1 MTPRIV
7 VIVLDPIP
15 LNQLEALAKRAAA
28 MLNREPDEIV
38 LSPALAKAHNARFAF
53 GVADPSATES
63 E

>member
-7 VIVLDPIP
+7 VLILDPIP
-15 LNQLEALAKRAAA
+15 LSQLEALAKRAAA

-38 LSPALAKAHNARFAF
+38 LSPAIAAAHNARFAF
-53 GVADPSATES
+53 GVADPSPTEP

>member
-7 VIVLDPIP
+7 VLVLDPIP
-15 LNQLEALAKRAAA
+15 LSQLGELGKRAAA

-53 GVADPSATES
+53 GVADSLPKES